1 MMTQHDSLGSI
12 FDCGGVLAC
21 GGMVVVGVEGVTGL
35 VTTGV
40 STSGDNRFMVA
51 RLWLLSIVLA
61 ASHLV
66 DSNYFYKDKLQS
78 SE

>member
-1 MMTQHDSLGSI
+1 
-12 FDCGGVLAC
+12 
-21 GGMVVVGVEGVTGL
+21 MVVVEGVTGL

-78 SE
+78 SD